1 MKGPFSLLLCTKGSI
16 PKPTANDRNNSMK
29 CLVKFVESLGLYLST
44 DILSSNLFRKVSKED
59 VSCDRLPTRRAFQ
72 LLANKGSKFNVRT
85 AGIRGSQTSG
95 IQLLANKPGSKFN
108 LWTAGIR
115 GSQTSGIRDRT
126 HGKRIAMNEMMR
138 LI

>member
-72 LLANKGSKFNVRT
+72 LLANKGSKFNV
-85 AGIRGSQTSG
+85 G
-95 IQLLANKPGSKFN
+95 LPGSGVLRPVGFN
-108 LWTAGIR
+108 YSPI
-115 GSQTSGIRDRT
+115 SRDRNLIYGLPGSGV
-126 HGKRIAMNEMMR
+126 HRPAGFGIAHMVSE
-138 LI
+138 